1 MEAGYL
7 SAWSTFHPGE
17 GRMEESQLLSH
28 RRRLQTLQCA
38 GQCDR
43 ERPAAGHYYSLP
55 CLRRP
60 RSNSLWAFSAADR
73 EMAPSQPSGFAPD
86 AGPTVQRFDA
96 HHARKIS
103 GWDEARSPKGVAK
116 AIILEDGNSR
126 PPGQHTASL
135 RYQAAGEE
143 MAPRSSPVGRIR
155 GLRYALLVVGVA
167 PCTGAGGAAVG
178 LARRRRLAVKGE
190 RHARTDTANGAEA

>member
-1 MEAGYL
+1 MGSGL
-7 SAWSTFHPGE
+7 STRKVDLPPRGGSYGGE
-17 GRMEESQLLSH
+17 TAVVAQ
-28 RRRLQTLQCA
+28 A
-38 GQCDR
+38 
-43 ERPAAGHYYSLP
+43 PLP
-55 CLRRP
+55 DSPVRRP
-60 RSNSLWAFSAADR
+60 MRQGKACRWAFSPVPPQARVKFPVGVLRSRQR

-103 GWDEARSPKGVAK
+103 GWDEARSPKGVAT
-116 AIILEDGNSR
+116 AIILADGNSR
-126 PPGQHTASL
+126 PPGQHTANL

-167 PCTGAGGAAVG
+167 PCTGVGCAAVG